1 MAPQDQITH
10 HSRESQTLDHALFEI
25 DGRMEKPSQGP
36 INLYSG
42 IGFVSHVE
50 DRFALAKRLYDELP
64 CWPAARAAICFCD
77 VDMKRLLKTTIIA
90 IVDDDESVREA
101 VSDLVESLGYDAIA
115 FERAADLLKSDQR
128 SSVACLIADVQM
140 PGMTGP
146 DLYNR
151 LVASGQPIP
160 TILITAYPDH
170 AVKSRALQNGIKCYL
185 TKPFREEDL
194 LACIQSALGS
204 RSAQE
209 RHADE
214 E

>member
-101 VSDLVESLGYDAIA
+101 VTDLVESLGYDAIA

-160 TILITAYPDH
+160 TILITAYPDEAARTRAIH
-170 AVKSRALQNGIKCYL
+170 DGAVCYL
-185 TKPFREEDL
+185 RKPTD
-194 LACIQSALGS
+194 
-204 RSAQE
+204 
-209 RHADE
+209 DE
-214 E
+214 ELLRCVRLAIDGAPASADSP